1 MSMPDNLRQFDKRQL
16 LSLNY
21 LNKN

>member
-1 MSMPDNLRQFDKRQL
+1 MSTPDNLRQFDKRQQ